1 LAPDC
6 LNNLESGNLLLEKDP
21 YSDGEIKKFYGL
33 KNIAVVGM
41 SKNEGKAAHY
51 VPKYLI
57 NHGYNVI
64 PVNPT
69 ANEILGRKS
78 YPAVSSVPEKIDI
91 VDIFRP
97 SKDVPAVVR
106 DALKKEGIK
115 VIWMQEGI
123 YSEEAERV
131 AKEKGIKVVYN
142 RCMLAEHMRLF
153 EV

>member
-1 LAPDC
+1 MERD
-6 LNNLESGNLLLEKDP
+6 SH
-21 YSDGEIKKFYGL
+21 SDSEIIKFYDL

-57 NHGYNVI
+57 DHGYNVI

-69 ANEILGRKS
+69 ADEIQGRKS
-78 YPAVSSVPEKIDI
+78 YPEVSSVPDKIDI

-97 SKDVPAVVR
+97 SEDVPAVVES
-106 DALKKEGIK
+106 ALKKEGIE

-123 YSEEAERV
+123 YSKEAERM
-131 AKEKGIKVVYN
+131 AREKGIEVVYN
-142 RCMLAEHMRLF
+142 RCMLAEHKRLF
-153 EV
+153 GD